1 MKAGKQPHTST
12 ELETT
17 KHFHPV
23 RGTASCDPQA
33 SASPR
38 GLLALVFGADSEGQA
53 VFAQLCQTLATP
65 WMVTHQAP

>member
-12 ELETT
+12 ELEPT

-33 SASPR
+33 SASPS

-53 VFAQLCQTLATP
+53 VLHLALKN
-65 WMVTHQAP
+65 WWHVSGG

>member
-17 KHFHPV
+17 EHFPPV

-33 SASPR
+33 SASPS
-38 GLLALVFGADSEGQA
+38 GLLALMFGADSRGQA
-53 VFAQLCQTLATP
+53 ALHLALKN
-65 WMVTHQAP
+65 WWHVSGG